1 MTPLPK
7 CYISVHKSPEKTIS
21 PHPFN
26 HLVDLL
32 LPTDLYQLISND
44 SESSSA
50 LSKPLRCYRMSI
62 PLSVIVETEFLTKY
76 IKTGNVVMLSKGRI
90 DIDNVFSL
98 NDGILRLSLT
108 KEAYEKAGL
117 TGQPTRFG
125 NTGPKKRHNR
135 HLVEINLRDPAML
148 HGKKGFDRIVWSFQN
163 KLNKKVDFLFCD
175 LDQQKSPI
183 DCPILAALGATP
195 RQIQVPEV
203 TASSP
208 VKVPSFDSPPGSV
221 PQGGGTS
228 LEAEYN
234 REVWRD
240 WAMHVYEWLALAN
253 WGPADRVIAADNI
266 DSYLSTYAVDHGE
279 YEGETGMGLTRVRF
293 RGMIPAAWI
302 LEVWRTVEKL
312 VSSVSVGNRKGWF
325 SLTVHGFE
333 NSLISWDKS
342 AHGSMTGG
350 ENGYTLLS
358 IPQKDEGN
366 AEAAKI
372 LTFEVVGS
380 QDEHS

>member
-1 MTPLPK
+1 MTPSPK
-7 CYISVHKSPEKTIS
+7 CYISVHKSPEKTIL

-32 LPTDLYQLISND
+32 LPTDLYRLISND
-44 SESSSA
+44 LESSPS
-50 LSKPLRCYRMSI
+50 LSKPLRWHRMSI

-76 IKTGNVVMLSKGRI
+76 IKTGNVIMLSRGRI

-108 KEAYEKAGL
+108 KEAYERAGL
-117 TGQPTRFG
+117 TGRPTRFG
-125 NTGPKKRHNR
+125 NTGPRKKHNR

-175 LDQQKSPI
+175 LDQQKNHI
-183 DCPILAALGATP
+183 DCPILTALGATS
-195 RQIQVPEV
+195 RQVQVPEV
-203 TASSP
+203 TSSSL
-208 VKVPSFDSPPGSV
+208 VKVPSFDPPPGSV
-221 PQGGGTS
+221 PQGGGAS
-228 LEAEYN
+228 LGAEYN

-253 WGPADRVIAADNI
+253 LGPADRVIAGDNI
-266 DSYLSTYAVDHGE
+266 DPYLSAYAVDQGE
-279 YEGETGMGLTRVRF
+279 YEGEAGMGLTRVRF
-293 RGMIPAAWI
+293 RGMIPAGWI
-302 LEVWRTVEKL
+302 LSVWKAVEKL
-312 VSSVSVGNRKGWF
+312 VETVSVGSRKEWF
-325 SLTVHGFE
+325 SLTVHGLE
-333 NSLISWDKS
+333 NSPISWDKS

-358 IPQKDEGN
+358 VPQKDEIN
-366 AEAAKI
+366 AECAKI

>member
-7 CYISVHKSPEKTIS
+7 CYISVHKPPEKTTL

-44 SESSSA
+44 LESSPT
-50 LSKPLRCYRMSI
+50 LSKPLLCHRMSI
-62 PLSVIVETEFLTKY
+62 PLSAIVEAEFLTKY
-76 IKTGNVVMLSKGRI
+76 IKTGNVIMLSRGRI

-108 KEAYEKAGL
+108 KEAYEKTGL

-125 NTGPKKRHNR
+125 NTGPRKKHNR

-148 HGKKGFDRIVWSFQN
+148 HGKKGFDRVVWSFQN
-163 KLNKKVDFLFCD
+163 KLNMKVDFLFCD
-175 LDQQKSPI
+175 LDQQKNPI
-183 DCPILAALGATP
+183 DCPILAALGAAP
-195 RQIQVPEV
+195 RQVQVPEV
-203 TASSP
+203 TSSSP
-208 VKVPSFDSPPGSV
+208 VKVPSFDPPPGSV

-228 LEAEYN
+228 LGAEYN

-253 WGPADRVIAADNI
+253 WGPADRVIEGDNI
-266 DSYLSTYAVDHGE
+266 DSYLSTYAVDQGE
-279 YEGETGMGLTRVRF
+279 FEGEAGAGLTRVRF
-293 RGMIPAAWI
+293 RGMIPAGWI
-302 LEVWRTVEKL
+302 LGVWKAVEKL
-312 VSSVSVGNRKGWF
+312 ASSVSVGNRKGWF
-325 SLTVHGFE
+325 SLTVHGLE
-333 NSLISWDKS
+333 NSSISWGKS
-342 AHGSMTGG
+342 AHGSMVGG

-358 IPQKDEGN
+358 IPQKNESS
-366 AEAAKI
+366 AEYVEV